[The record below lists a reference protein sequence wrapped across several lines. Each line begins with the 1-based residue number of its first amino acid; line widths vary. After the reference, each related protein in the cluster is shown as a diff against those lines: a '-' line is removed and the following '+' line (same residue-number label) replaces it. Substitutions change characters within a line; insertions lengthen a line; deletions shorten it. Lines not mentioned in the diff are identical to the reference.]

1 MRKFIIIVLIAAGSV
16 GFGITSFA
24 ESYRPIDQLTVKN
37 RTTVKNSMNDE
48 AKFLTV
54 RDENGNEHLI
64 KTIALVE
71 FSDGGIRL
79 KAGKPIS
86 SDESKTTIS
95 EDLELFEE

>member
-1 MRKFIIIVLIAAGSV
+1 MRNFFIIALIIAASI

-24 ESYRPIDQLTVKN
+24 ETYRPIDQLTVKN
-37 RTTVKNSMNDE
+37 RTTVKNSINDE

-71 FSDGGIRL
+71 FSDDGIRL

-86 SDESKTTIS
+86 SEESKTTIS
-95 EDLELFEE
+95 EDLELFGE